1 MPTVSMPTVSAAP
14 TASVAPV
21 AAFRPIEPPQVD
33 LSSCDLEP
41 IRVPGSIQPHG
52 RLLVLQPD
60 SLALVAWSENWPA
73 AQLAAAQDTLGQLR
87 LPALQPGASP
97 VSLGAVQ
104 VGAEV
109 FDAAVH
115 RNERH
120 LIVEFE
126 TASPPA
132 GNEAPIYS
140 LGRVFLPHLQQA
152 DTVARLAAL
161 AARACCGMS
170 DAGKWW
176 PV

>member
-1 MPTVSMPTVSAAP
+1 MPTVSTAP

-109 FDAAVH
+109 FDAAAH
-115 RNERH
+115 RNARH

-126 TASPPA
+126 RRPSIRWAASSCRTCSRPAPWPASPHWP
-132 GNEAPIYS
+132 
-140 LGRVFLPHLQQA
+140 R
-152 DTVARLAAL
+152 AR
-161 AARACCGMS
+161 
-170 DAGKWW
+170 
-176 PV
+176 